1 MLLKR
6 IKWWLHTSIL
16 AAKSDFFA
24 LKAEV
29 AKLDIN
35 KLVNVKTGL
44 NNLKPKLVDLDASN
58 SKTANYWF
66 GK

>member
-1 MLLKR
+1 M
-6 IKWWLHTSIL
+6 

-35 KLVNVKTGL
+35 KLVNAKTGL

-66 GK
+66 GKK